1 MYASVAY
8 VFKSVGANKTPK
20 EKREPL
26 WKRQARGKVE
36 TRYLK
41 RERL

>member
-20 EKREPL
+20 EKREPSF
-26 WKRQARGKVE
+26 VE
-36 TRYLK
+36 ETG
-41 RERL
+41 